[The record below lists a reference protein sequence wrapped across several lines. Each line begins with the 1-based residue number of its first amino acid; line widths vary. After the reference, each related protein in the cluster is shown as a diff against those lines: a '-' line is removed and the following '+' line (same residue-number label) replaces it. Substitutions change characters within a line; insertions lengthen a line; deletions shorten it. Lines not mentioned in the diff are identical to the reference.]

1 MWALIIFTVFVCP
14 SGDMWQV
21 NKGTSTVIPG
31 YSSKETCENAGKEFK
46 TDVLLS
52 GFPRFEDRQ
61 KIRLKHSIDSIGN
74 NSIVWIVF
82 VLCNDA

>member
-1 MWALIIFTVFVCP
+1 MWALVLFTVFACP

-21 NKGTSTVIPG
+21 DKGTSTVIQG

-52 GFPRFEDRQ
+52 GFPRFEERQ
-61 KIRLKHSIDSIGN
+61 KIRLKHRFQCVEIK
-74 NSIVWIVF
+74 
-82 VLCNDA
+82 